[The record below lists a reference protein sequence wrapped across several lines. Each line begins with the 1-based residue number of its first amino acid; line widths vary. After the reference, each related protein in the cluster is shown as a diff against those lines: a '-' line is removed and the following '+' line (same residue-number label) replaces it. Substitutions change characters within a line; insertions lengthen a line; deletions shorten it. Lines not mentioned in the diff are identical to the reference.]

1 MMSAAETI
9 VFLNN
14 SRETFT
20 PTRSGAIATCLL
32 EVSRAAM
39 AGGASPVVISRR
51 HGQESQTYDWPRLR
65 LVDPIGPDPAP
76 LVAKA
81 QRVRR
86 RLNGW
91 ARPDQWQYA
100 REVVPLLREIAPRA
114 VLLNNDPELAVHLR
128 RRFPGLRVVHW
139 FHNLELSSDRF
150 RRAYAMDPGIV
161 SVAVSRY
168 LARAIENVYR
178 LQPLSV
184 HASLNGVDAG
194 TFRCDERPARV
205 PVVGHLGRVGIEK
218 GLDVLLDAALILQAR
233 GAEFA
238 MQLAG
243 DTNWGEHNENPF
255 SRKVARQ
262 VAALEDAGVDVRRLG
277 HVPRSRIPAALA
289 GSDIHV
295 VPSRWDEPCGLTTL
309 EGLASGQP
317 VVGSATGGTPEVL
330 AGAGLLF
337 PREDP
342 AALADV
348 LEPLV
353 RDADVRRLWGAR
365 AAARA
370 AELPW
375 SATWRCLERALT
387 S

>member
-1 MMSAAETI
+1 MSASPPV

-20 PTRSGAIATCLL
+20 PTRSGAIATCLV
-32 EVSRAAM
+32 EVGRSALAA
-39 AGGASPVVISRR
+39 GTTPVVISRGHAEEPR
-51 HGQESQTYDWPRLR
+51 TYDWPDLR
-65 LVDPIGPDPAP
+65 LVDPIGPAGPPVVERAR
-76 LVAKA
+76 
-81 QRVRR
+81 RVRR

-100 REVVPLLREIAPRA
+100 REIVPLLREIAPRA
-114 VLLNNDPELAVHLR
+114 VLLSNDPELAVHLR
-128 RRFPGLRVVHW
+128 GRFPGLRVVHW

-150 RRAYAMDPGIV
+150 RRAYAADRGIV

-184 HASLNGVDAG
+184 HASLNGVDAAA
-194 TFRCDERPARV
+194 FRCDERPTRI
-205 PVVGHLGRVGIEK
+205 PVIGHLGRVGIEK
-218 GLDVLLDAALILQAR
+218 GLDVLLDAARILHAR
-233 GAEFA
+233 GAQFA
-238 MQLAG
+238 VQLVG
-243 DTNWGEHNENPF
+243 DTNWGEHHENPF
-255 SRKVARQ
+255 SAGVGRQ
-262 VAALEDAGVDVRRLG
+262 IAELAAAGVDVRRLG

-342 AALADV
+342 VALADV

-370 AELPW
+370 AALPW
-375 SATWRCLERALT
+375 SATWRCLEEALIR
-387 S
+387 